1 MGYAI
6 MIMAWSSGSL
16 WIAGSDKISGYCE
29 RSEKRVTVNG
39 VNSNEKFKNCMKS
52 SRVRLTSLSYS
63 VIGSMTGIK
72 TDRSKES
79 TLQLS
84 VFGLYCIG
92 AF

>member
-39 VNSNEKFKNCMKS
+39 VNSNDFAVSKSCM
-52 SRVRLTSLSYS
+52 
-63 VIGSMTGIK
+63 
-72 TDRSKES
+72 
-79 TLQLS
+79 
-84 VFGLYCIG
+84 
-92 AF
+92 

>member
-1 MGYAI
+1 MGYVI

-63 VIGSMTGIK
+63 VIIMENKKWILEEFNSILWEEY
-72 TDRSKES
+72 R
-79 TLQLS
+79 L
-84 VFGLYCIG
+84 
-92 AF
+92 

>member
-39 VNSNEKFKNCMKS
+39 VNSN
-52 SRVRLTSLSYS
+52 T
-63 VIGSMTGIK
+63 TGKRIK
-72 TDRSKES
+72 ENNRIYFLDK
-79 TLQLS
+79 
-84 VFGLYCIG
+84 
-92 AF
+92 